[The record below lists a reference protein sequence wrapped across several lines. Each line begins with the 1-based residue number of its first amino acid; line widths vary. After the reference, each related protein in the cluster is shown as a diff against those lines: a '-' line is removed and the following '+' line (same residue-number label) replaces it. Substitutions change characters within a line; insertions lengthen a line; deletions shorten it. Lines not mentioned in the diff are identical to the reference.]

1 MSDFV
6 SMRDASGTVAAAER
20 AAHGRVMHGGAGEDY
35 DDNDASG
42 DSGTG
47 DATEEYSDS
56 HAYYDSDIYRRLAG
70 VEDVGTAGGG
80 SRGGGGGG
88 GVATAAAGAS
98 NMGGMKSRKPKW
110 YGTKKFGGLHY
121 LRDIEIAGRLIVI
134 EGPDASGRST
144 QIELLTTQLEAEGY
158 AVLNTGLTRS
168 EIIGQGILE
177 AKRNI
182 SLGVRTLAMFYAAD
196 FADQL
201 EHKIIPALQAGYVVL
216 ADRYIYTLMARNT
229 VRGIKR
235 SWSSNLYSFALVPDM
250 TFYLDVD
257 PYALVHRVFAK
268 RQSLDYYESGA
279 DMGISKNMYD
289 SFIKYQQRLAR
300 EFEVLKQQYGLNMVN
315 GNRSVEALNNGLR
328 KQILRYL
335 SKA

>member
-1 MSDFV
+1 MV
-6 SMRDASGTVAAAER
+6 AAAAAER
-20 AAHGRVMHGGAGEDY
+20 AVYGRYVPDGAGEDY
-35 DDNDASG
+35 EGDDAPD
-42 DSGTG
+42 DSGAG
-47 DATEEYSDS
+47 GITEEYSDS
-56 HAYYDSDIYRRLAG
+56 HAYYDSDIYRQLAG
-70 VEDVGTAGGG
+70 AEDAGTAGGAGG
-80 SRGGGGGG
+80 SRGDGDGAGGN
-88 GVATAAAGAS
+88 V
-98 NMGGMKSRKPKW
+98 GGMKSRKPRW

-257 PYALVHRVFAK
+257 PYVLVHRVFAK

-289 SFIKYQQRLAR
+289 SFIRYQQRLAR

-315 GNRSVEALNNGLR
+315 GNRSVEALNDGLR
-328 KQILRYL
+328 KPILRYL